1 MTRQSVVLEI
11 DRHLAT
17 TRLDRADTRNS
28 MTPDLLEGVSN
39 AVAQVR
45 DEGDVRCIVITGSG
59 DTFCGGKDFKSAAAV
74 DESTPAH
81 ERTYAIYSYFLSIL
95 DLEVP
100 TIAAMNGDAVGG
112 GLGLALV
119 CDIRVANA
127 EANYGAPFVRV
138 GMHPGMAST
147 DRVRY
152 WPRSSRSAFVSAETG
167 APRIAVTRSMR

>member
-11 DRHLAT
+11 DRHIAT
-17 TRLDRADTRNS
+17 IRLDRADNRNS

-152 WPRSSRSAFVSAETG
+152 WARSSRSAFVSAETG